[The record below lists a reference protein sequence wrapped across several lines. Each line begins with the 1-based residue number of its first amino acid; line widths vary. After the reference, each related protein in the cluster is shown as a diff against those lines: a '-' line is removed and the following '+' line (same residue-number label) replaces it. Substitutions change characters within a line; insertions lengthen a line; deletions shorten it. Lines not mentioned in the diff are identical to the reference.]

1 MPKVISGTKALRTQ
15 NDPDRPKVE
24 LHKAH
29 GGNISKI
36 RCTFCGTLAHP
47 RPNAKGGTT
56 LHCAGCGRSY
66 SVKTL

>member
-1 MPKVISGTKALRTQ
+1 MPKVISGTKALRAEKAK
-15 NDPDRPKVE
+15 RPEVS

-56 LHCAGCGRSY
+56 LHCSSCGRSY
-66 SVKTL
+66 SVTTM